1 MKIIKNQVNGDL
13 IEVVACLCMLLPTQI
28 RLKLAGV

>member
-1 MKIIKNQVNGDL
+1 MKIIKNKVNGEL
-13 IEVVACLCMLLPTQI
+13 IEVVARLCMLLLTQI